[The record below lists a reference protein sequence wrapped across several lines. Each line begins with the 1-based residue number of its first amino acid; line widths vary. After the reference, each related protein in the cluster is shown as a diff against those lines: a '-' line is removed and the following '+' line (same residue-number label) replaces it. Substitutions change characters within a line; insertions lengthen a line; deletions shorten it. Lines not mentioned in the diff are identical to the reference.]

1 MAGTSK
7 YGKFKPTR
15 IVELPLSPEVD
26 SETLETSLAEIGV
39 AVIEADADDRV
50 VRLNSVA
57 ERITGW
63 RTADAKDKPLS
74 TVFKV
79 VKAPSASNAG
89 DLTGLP
95 DHLALR
101 MRALFS
107 PDRTAL
113 VARHDGEVIP
123 VRHSVLTPARK
134 GRAAKHVFFR
144 DLSPE
149 QLLSLQLAGRTDR
162 DALTGLLTRRTF
174 EERVAN
180 TPAPRWSH
188 GLCWFDLDRFRLV
201 NVTCGHDAGDE
212 LLKWVTTRIHE
223 VLGSKDCAARI
234 GADEFVVLF
243 NDRTENEIEEGV
255 RELQQRLLKT
265 RFTWG
270 DKSFAVPASFGL
282 VSFGHANEHPS
293 ELLRA
298 ANGACGTAKE
308 HGGGRIHVVWPGDT
322 KAQAD
327 RQSMDWVASLQRNL
341 AAGRLK
347 LFAQLLQPL
356 QAKGHVGAHFEVLV
370 RQVGDD
376 GQLHSPVRIIQAAES
391 VGLMDTIDRFVIS
404 KTLDVLSEMPRASLK
419 RLDVA
424 AINLSGVSLLGKD
437 LLDFIVGELGRT
449 KVPPRKVCFEITET
463 AALANLDEVL
473 WLMQELRGMGCRF
486 AIDDFGSGHAS
497 YAYVERLPVDHVKID
512 GAFVRDLLDNPLH
525 RAIVESVHLI
535 GRTLNIKTVAES
547 VEVQEVA
554 DALAHIGID
563 AGQGWLFGKPQPL
576 AEVCASL

>member
-1 MAGTSK
+1 MPGTSK
-7 YGKFKPTR
+7 YGKYKPAR
-15 IVELPLSPEVD
+15 VEALPPEL
-26 SETLETSLAEIGV
+26 EPATLETSLAEIGV
-39 AVIEADADDRV
+39 AVIEADAQDRV

-79 VKAPSASNAG
+79 VKAPSPSGAA

-123 VRHSVLTPARK
+123 VRHSILAAQRK
-134 GRAAKHVFFR
+134 GGGKHVFFR

-180 TPAPRWSH
+180 TPAPRWKH

-255 RELQQRLLKT
+255 RELQQRLLKS

-322 KAQAD
+322 KAQTD

-341 AAGRLK
+341 AEGRLK
-347 LFAQLLQPL
+347 LFAQPVHALQEKH
-356 QAKGHVGAHFEVLV
+356 AGAHFEVLV

-404 KTLDVLSEMPRASLK
+404 NTLDALAEIPRASLK

-512 GAFVRDLLDNPLH
+512 GAFVRDILENPLH

-547 VEVQEVA
+547 VEVKEVA
-554 DALAHIGID
+554 EALAHIGID
-563 AGQGWLFGKPQPL
+563 SGQGWLFGKPQPL
-576 AEVCASL
+576 AEVCAAL